1 MMNMN
6 IGNKIRELRKQK
18 GITQDQLASALGVS
32 PQAVSKWEMC
42 GGYPDVATLPVIAGY
57 FGVSMDTL
65 FNYDAEKLEEKIVE
79 IWQSAQGCAFEVAEK
94 RLLDGIA
101 AYPGAEKL
109 KVDLLDWYANQIQLY
124 DRTDLIEKALDI
136 GGKLIVESNDYFIVS
151 WTKYSLACIHKHMG
165 NYEEAKKI
173 IESLPYVY
181 HLDIYDKMRCT
192 ANLLQGEEQ
201 LHEAREWKRWAH
213 QELCMVC
220 VTEGMGFFEKGDYE
234 NALLSFRE
242 SFETIELFLRREV
255 PDQYRLL
262 RNKAS
267 QGVVLI
273 DIAGCLYKLGRIEEC
288 EEALNKGYHLI
299 RDGMRDEV
307 WEKTAY
313 HYRNIYN
320 NMGLNEYKP
329 CFF

>member
-65 FNYDAEKLEEKIVE
+65 FNYDAEKLEEKIEE
-79 IWQSAQGCAFEVAEK
+79 IWQSAQGCESFEIAEK

-109 KVDLLDWYANQIQLY
+109 KVDLLDGYATQIQLH
-124 DRTDLIEKALDI
+124 DRADLIDKALDI
-136 GGKLIVESNDYFIVS
+136 GTRLIAESNNYFITS
-151 WTKYSLACIHKHMG
+151 WAKYSLACIHKHMG
-165 NYEEAKKI
+165 NYEETKKI
-173 IESLPYVY
+173 VESLPYVY
-181 HLDIYDKMRCT
+181 HLDIYDRMRCT
-192 ANLLQGEEQ
+192 ANLLHGEEQ
-201 LHEAREWKRWAH
+201 LNAAREWKQWAQ
-213 QELCMVC
+213 QELFMVC
-220 VTEGMGFFEKGDYE
+220 STEGHGFFEKGDYE
-234 NALLSFRE
+234 NALLSYQEEHDVIERFRHRK
-242 SFETIELFLRREV
+242 TDAYHILGGAG
-255 PDQYRLL
+255 
-262 RNKAS
+262 N
-267 QGVVLI
+267 QGIALI
-273 DIAGCLYKLGRIEEC
+273 HIAGCLYKLGRIEEC
-288 EEALNKGYHLI
+288 EEAINKGYHLI
-299 RDGMRDEV
+299 RDGKRDEV